1 MLILRAIFQKHR
13 ITFLSP
19 WGTGRSKP
27 DVQKCIMSCQRRKPK
42 TYFVLAGNLT
52 PGQLPALFFFHSNS
66 SCLHSVCCLGV
77 LLKGWEALFVFSEN
91 GTLPETEGQGRF
103 CTGCRLD
110 LASQGEREHGEGR
123 AVNWNSHWEAASTGF
138 YSKD

>member
-13 ITFLSP
+13 IIFLSP

-27 DVQKCIMSCQRRKPK
+27 DVQKMYYVMPAQEDQN
-42 TYFVLAGNLT
+42 VLRIRWQPYTRAT
-52 PGQLPALFFFHSNS
+52 PSIIFFHSNS

-91 GTLPETEGQGRF
+91 GTLP
-103 CTGCRLD
+103 
-110 LASQGEREHGEGR
+110 
-123 AVNWNSHWEAASTGF
+123 
-138 YSKD
+138 